1 MIGGYFEIPDRKKDL
16 TREPVRVTGFN
27 NSVIF
32 LTDPAKKKVI
42 EQLKTLETIKRGLL
56 EILKQSA

>member
-1 MIGGYFEIPDRKKDL
+1 MDDKKVL
-16 TREPVRVTGFN
+16 TSEPIRVTGFN
-27 NSVIF
+27 NNVIF
-32 LTDPAKKKVI
+32 LTDPAKRKVI